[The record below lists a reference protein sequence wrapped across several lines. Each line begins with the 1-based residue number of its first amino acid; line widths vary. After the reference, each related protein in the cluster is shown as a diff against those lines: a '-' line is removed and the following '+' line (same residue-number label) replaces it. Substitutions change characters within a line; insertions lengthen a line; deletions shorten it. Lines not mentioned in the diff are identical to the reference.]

1 MIFLHLII
9 VAIVTVNA
17 ENYTIQ
23 YEFFFLSFPAS
34 SI

>member
-23 YEFFFLSFPAS
+23 YEFFLSFPAS